1 MVRDA
6 NGEEARVFIDG
17 YICTDEDVKDL
28 SVGAAITVTGLA
40 SYDESFAGPAPRI
53 RVRNR
58 AEVVCVPGAELPFTD
73 VKKDAWYYD
82 GVAYS
87 YFNGY
92 FKGLSET
99 IFAPNATV
107 NRAMI
112 VTVLY
117 RLAGEPEVENLTSF
131 RDVNASRYYAKAIA
145 WASENGI
152 VSGYKDGT
160 FRPNQAAT
168 RQELAVILYRFG
180 QYSGC
185 DMSLKGDLDSYKDSK
200 AIGGWAREAMAWCVG
215 AGLLQGDPAGS
226 LTPKGTATR
235 AQYATIIMRLRESL
249 MK

>member
-1 MVRDA
+1 MTYTCTVCDA
-6 NGEEARVFIDG
+6 TRTEAIAKLEHCDG
-17 YICTDEDVKDL
+17 GDGCP
-28 SVGAAITVTGLA
+28 S
-40 SYDESFAGPAPRI
+40 RI
-53 RVRNR
+53 Y
-58 AEVVCVPGAELPFTD
+58 TD
-73 VKKDAWYYD
+73 VNTGAWYHEAVDYVIAK
-82 GVAYS
+82 GL
-87 YFNGY
+87 FNGTGTTT
-92 FKGLSET
+92 FS
-99 IFAPNATV
+99 PNATV